1 MITIFPKITENITL
15 PGNDYLKIYYT
26 SVANSV
32 WEVSSKEWHKWK
44 VAADYIPPQN
54 NSFLV
59 AVTNGG
65 IPLELHEHASICVGG
80 SSFVEFK
87 TEEGNIVEYNWTVGE
102 HNVENGYGYNPT
114 LGFRREIANT
124 FSLCCIGSDRL
135 RTDWSVKH
143 RFEVLTSTSTL
154 TNGASFVH
162 VAIGGATIDGIYY
175 APRGTA
181 FNVAPSTT
189 VTLDPGSSVIICKVV
204 S

>member
-1 MITIFPKITENITL
+1 MITIFPNLTENSIL
-15 PGNDYLKIYYT
+15 PGNEYLKIYYT
-26 SVANSV
+26 SVANCV
-32 WEVSSKEWHKWK
+32 WEVSTKEWQNWP
-44 VAADYIPPQN
+44 VAADYVPPQN

-65 IPLELHEHASICVGG
+65 SPLELHEHAAICIEG
-80 SSFVEFK
+80 SCVHKFK
-87 TEEGNIVEYNWTVGE
+87 TEDGNIVEYNWVVGE
-102 HNVENGYGYNPT
+102 HNVENGYGYKPA

-124 FSLCCIGSDRL
+124 FSLCCVGSDRL

-189 VTLDPGSSVIICKVV
+189 ITLDPGSSVIICKVV